1 MAFHK
6 IDADS
11 VNSVT
16 NALDFFSLPPTN
28 VSVSSAKVFEILTSN
43 PLTDTPYHF
52 KIHSSDNFIDPSD
65 CYLFTEFRI
74 RKENA
79 NGQRVNLEAT
89 DKVAPIQMI
98 GQTFINNMRIMI
110 NGREIF
116 NGNSLMAY
124 KSYLTHELSFSP
136 VAKVSQLQA
145 AGYSFDEGISLEA
158 GNVFKTGS
166 AKYELSKT
174 VQCFAKLDADLF
186 NQPLL
191 LLNHCEIDIEILP
204 NDSKFVLMSPAAPDT
219 TRYHFEVI
227 NCKLYV
233 KKVSLT
239 DGLALSVMRRLE
251 TSPARYA
258 LRKTMMKSQHIS
270 QGRYQYNANLFSDQV
285 PRRIILG
292 LVANDDFIG
301 SVKRSPFNFQHFDLR
316 EVSIIANGRTYPQA
330 PYDFAFSDGKYV
342 RAFHDM
348 HRGCGFGTVS
358 DGNGI
363 NFAQYGKTHCIYVF
377 NLTNSG
383 EDQGGVFD
391 LIKSGTTA
399 VSMHFS
405 APIPTGGVT
414 LVVMGEFDSILIMD
428 KNRTVSSDTTI

>member
-1 MAFHK
+1 MSFHK

-28 VSVSSAKVFEILTSN
+28 VSVSSAKIFEILTSN
-43 PLTDTPYHF
+43 PLTDIPYHF
-52 KIHSSDNFIDPSD
+52 KIHSSDNFIDPNN

-74 RKENA
+74 RKENN
-79 NGQRVNLEAT
+79 NGLRVNLEAT
-89 DKVAPIQMI
+89 DNVAPIQLI

-136 VAKVSQLQA
+136 VAKTSQLEA
-145 AGYSFDEGISLEA
+145 AGYIFDNGQNLET
-158 GNVFKTGS
+158 GNAFTQGK
-166 AKYELSKT
+166 AKYAQSKT
-174 VQCFAKLDADLF
+174 VQCIAKLDADLF

-204 NDSKFVLMSPAAPDT
+204 NDSKFVLIAPGAAAG

-227 NCKLYV
+227 SCKLYV
-233 KKVSLT
+233 KKLSLT
-239 DGLALSVMRRLE
+239 DGLALTIMRKLE
-251 TSPARYA
+251 STPARYGM
-258 LRKTMMKSQHIS
+258 LKTMMKSQHIS
-270 QGRYQYNANLFSDQV
+270 QGRYNYQASLFNDQV

-292 LVANDDFIG
+292 LVANEDFIG
-301 SVKRSPFNFQHFDLR
+301 NIGRSPFNFQHFNLR

-330 PYDFAFSDGKYV
+330 PYDFAFGEGKYV

-348 HRGCGFGTVS
+348 QDSCGFGTVS

-363 NFAQYGKTHCIYVF
+363 NFAQYGKTHCIFVF

-383 EDQGGVFD
+383 ENQGGVFD
-391 LIKSGTTA
+391 LIKSGTTS
-399 VSMHFS
+399 VSMNFS
-405 APIPTGGVT
+405 APIPAGGVT
-414 LVVMGEFDSILIMD
+414 LIVMGEFDSILMMD
-428 KNRTVSSDTTI
+428 KYRTVMSDTTI